1 MTTALYMHP
10 SSLEHDT
17 SPGHPERIER
27 IEAVQAA
34 LGGPG
39 FAALDR
45 RVAPAAATDRLGLVH
60 DGGYVART
68 LGRIPTEGFA
78 RLDPDTVVSPGSGA
92 AALHAAGA
100 MVAAVDA
107 VVAGE
112 VANAFCAVRPPGHHA
127 LPGAGMGFCLFNNV
141 AAGAAH
147 ARSAHGI
154 GRVAIVDFDV
164 HHGNGTQ
171 AIFERDPDTLFASTH
186 QYPHYPGTGAAG
198 ETGVGNIVNAPLA
211 AGAGGPEFRA
221 AMEGRIL
228 PELRAFAPQLLLVS
242 AGFDAHTRD
251 PLASLNLEERD
262 YEWATVRLMEVADE
276 SCSGRLVST
285 LEGGYDL
292 DALANSAAAH
302 VSALMAAA

>member
-1 MTTALYMHP
+1 MATALYMHP

-34 LGGPG
+34 LSGSS

-45 RVAPAAATDRLGLVH
+45 RTAPAAATDRLDLVH
-60 DGGYVART
+60 DGGYVTRT
-68 LGRIPTEGFA
+68 LERIPTEGFA

-100 MVAAVDA
+100 MIAAVDA

-154 GRVAIVDFDV
+154 ERVAIVDFDV

-171 AIFERDPDTLFASTH
+171 AIFDRDPDTLFASTH
-186 QYPHYPGTGAAG
+186 QYPHYPGTGAAD

-228 PELRAFAPQLLLVS
+228 PGLRTFAPQLLLVS
-242 AGFDAHTRD
+242 AGFDAHALD
-251 PLASLNLEERD
+251 PLASLNFEERD

-276 SCSGRLVST
+276 FCAGRVVST